1 MKYLFVKYFVPFF
14 PCPPW
19 HKMKGGGSFV
29 SWKKSFQLAFIY
41 VGTIVGAGFATGKEI
56 VEFFSQYGFMG
67 LIGICISGLCF
78 IGFGVKIM
86 LLAIELQA
94 RSFQQLNVHIFG
106 PYFAP
111 VINLIM
117 FVMLV
122 GVTSVMLSGA
132 GSVFQEQLHLPKMAG
147 ILITIIFTLIVLLI
161 GTRGLVWVN
170 TLVVP
175 VLILFSFLL
184 AYLAFHLPD
193 FMGNVAKGFHF
204 TWGAIIDSFAYAAFN
219 ISLATA
225 VLVPAA
231 TEIGDKKAVKRG
243 GVIGGLALTL
253 ILISSHVTLVQ
264 LPSLTEFQIPMAVM
278 VNTLATSF
286 HFLFIIVIYG
296 EIFTSVVGNLYGLER
311 FVKRK
316 IPGNTL
322 TIGMA
327 ILSVAFAISMV
338 DYGTLLSFLY
348 PLFGYISLVFLLLL
362 IIR

>member
-1 MKYLFVKYFVPFF
+1 M
-14 PCPPW
+14 
-19 HKMKGGGSFV
+19 

-170 TLVVP
+170 TFVVP

-231 TEIGDKKAVKRG
+231 TEIGDKKTVKRG
-243 GVIGGLALTL
+243 SDRWTSLDIDFDLKSRHPGSASIFNRISNTNGCHGEHPGHIIPFPIYHCHLRGDFYIGCRQFIWSRAVCEKENTGEYINNWNGHSFRCICHQHGGLRNFAVFF
-253 ILISSHVTLVQ
+253 ISFIWLYQS
-264 LPSLTEFQIPMAVM
+264 
-278 VNTLATSF
+278 SF
-286 HFLFIIVIYG
+286 SFIINYTI
-296 EIFTSVVGNLYGLER
+296 IL
-311 FVKRK
+311 KRC
-316 IPGNTL
+316 PG
-322 TIGMA
+322 
-327 ILSVAFAISMV
+327 
-338 DYGTLLSFLY
+338 
-348 PLFGYISLVFLLLL
+348 
-362 IIR
+362 

>member
-1 MKYLFVKYFVPFF
+1 
-14 PCPPW
+14 
-19 HKMKGGGSFV
+19 V

-132 GSVFQEQLHLPKMAG
+132 GSVFQEQLHLPKMVG
-147 ILITIIFTLIVLLI
+147 ILITVILTLIVLLI

-170 TLVVP
+170 TVVVP
-175 VLILFSFLL
+175 VLISFSFIL
-184 AYLAFHLPD
+184 AYFAFHLPV
-193 FMGNVAKGFHF
+193 FMENIVKGFHF
-204 TWGAIIDSFAYAAFN
+204 KWEAIIDSFAYAAFN

-231 TEIGDKKAVKRG
+231 TDIGDRKTVKRG

-253 ILISSHVTLVQ
+253 ILISNHVTLVQ
-264 LPSLTEFQIPMAVM
+264 LPSLTQFQIPMAVM
-278 VNTLATSF
+278 VNTLTTSL

-296 EIFTSVVGNLYGLER
+296 EIFSSVIGNLYGLER

-316 IPGNTL
+316 IPWNTL
-322 TIGMA
+322 TIGIA
-327 ILSVAFAISMV
+327 ILSFAFVISMV